1 MINEKQEILDMFQ
14 NFRASILEKLFI
26 KVIE

>member
-1 MINEKQEILDMFQ
+1 MINEKQEILDMFP
-14 NFRASILEKLFI
+14 NFRASILENLFI